1 MRSKLLNLDLR
12 DLGIGLLMTV
22 GAGVLTALLEVLKNG
37 SAIDWGQILT
47 VALIAGITY
56 ILKQLGTNE
65 DNKFAGRW

>member
-22 GAGVLTALLEVLKNG
+22 GAGVLTALLEVFKSG